1 MKKKNFQKRM
11 QTLLLATCLSTSM
24 LVPSIPTFAA
34 DATSQTAYKD
44 GTYEGSGSG
53 FGGKVTLRVTIQNGK
68 ITSISEVRNLKLLL
82 TGKKQNCFFQRLSK
96 AICRSRY
103 DNWCNKKL

>member
-34 DATSQTAYKD
+34 DATSQTAYKAVSY
-44 GTYEGSGSG
+44 THLSNG
-53 FGGKVTLRVTIQNGK
+53 FV
-68 ITSISEVRNLKLLL
+68 
-82 TGKKQNCFFQRLSK
+82 
-96 AICRSRY
+96 
-103 DNWCNKKL
+103 